1 MAKPAV
7 ALVSKPAGSLVTKT
21 LPPRVPVTPPGRVPQ
36 LRPFL
41 GLVAALSLL
50 VSAPALAQ
58 NSGYTLDTRSGTVLK
73 RPVPDENTL
82 ARLVWGT
89 MIALDQANRTGNYS
103 VLYELGTTAFQRNN
117 SPDQLR
123 ATFTALRTNRVD
135 VGRAVLN
142 SPNYYIPPDID
153 QRGQL
158 RLRGGFDYRPKS
170 IRFDLLFAQEGGG
183 WRINGISVVEMSA
196 DAPR

>member
-1 MAKPAV
+1 MAKPVV
-7 ALVSKPAGSLVTKT
+7 APVSKPAGNPVKT
-21 LPPRVPVTPPGRVPQ
+21 TPTLRVPGLIPGRVP
-36 LRPFL
+36 FL
-41 GLVAALSLL
+41 ASVT
-50 VSAPALAQ
+50 ALAAVLSFATTSPVLAQ
-58 NSGYTLDTRSGTVLK
+58 SSGYTLDTRSGTVLK

-82 ARLVWGT
+82 ARLVWST
-89 MIALDQANRTGNYS
+89 MTALDQANRTGNYS
-103 VLYELGTTAFQRNN
+103 VLYELGTTAFQQNN

-123 ATFTALRTNRVD
+123 ATFTSLRANRVD

-142 SPNYYIPPDID
+142 SPNYYIPPAID
-153 QRGQL
+153 QTGQL

-183 WRINGISVVEMSA
+183 WRINGISVVQMNA

>member
-1 MAKPAV
+1 MEKPAV
-7 ALVSKPAGSLVTKT
+7 VPVSKPAGSFVTKT
-21 LPPRVPVTPPGRVPQ
+21 LPPRVPVTLPGRAPR
-36 LRPFL
+36 LRFLL
-41 GLVAALSLL
+41 GLAAALSLL
-50 VSAPALAQ
+50 VSAPAIAQ
-58 NSGYTLDTRSGTVLK
+58 SSGYTLDTRSGTVLK

-82 ARLVWGT
+82 ARLVWSS